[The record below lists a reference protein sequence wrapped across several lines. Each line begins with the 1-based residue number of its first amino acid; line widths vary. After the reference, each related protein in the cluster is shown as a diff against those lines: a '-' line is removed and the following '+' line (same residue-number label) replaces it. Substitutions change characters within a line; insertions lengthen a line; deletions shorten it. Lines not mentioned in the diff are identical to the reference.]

1 MRRGAEFGEIT
12 PRKQDGSILLT
23 LPQPSDVL
31 PASAQGTGVAIDT
44 ATIHQVT
51 PTNSFRLGQQ
61 VFFHLGLF
69 QTAPGGG
76 YYSQVRLKLW
86 WLRPNVGYRAAG
98 FPSWQ
103 PIDRSTFG
111 DGPVVG
117 NPLAN
122 NRYVWIPSPKRLDLT
137 QFQTPPPSP
146 SPARHSDSLLLDDCW
161 TMDFGDPA
169 LYAGLFPAPQ
179 EISRWGAF
187 LYPAM
192 GYALGFTWD
201 FTFAGGMA
209 PAQPTVRYSLTWQTG
224 TLGGSVYQESIG

>member
-12 PRKQDGSILLT
+12 PRKADGSILLT
-23 LPQPSDVL
+23 QAGAAGELDA
-31 PASAQGTGVAIDT
+31 ASQGTGEAIDR
-44 ATIHQVT
+44 AFIRQVT

-61 VFFHLGLF
+61 VFFWLGLF
-69 QTAPGGG
+69 PSTPNG

-103 PIDRSTFG
+103 IIDRTTFG

-117 NPLAN
+117 DPLAN
-122 NRYVWIPSPKRLDLT
+122 NRYVWVPSPKRLDLT
-137 QFQTPPPSP
+137 QYQTPPPNP
-146 SPARHSDSLLLDDCW
+146 SPPRHSDSLLLDDCW

-169 LYAGLFPAPQ
+169 LYGGLFPSPQ
-179 EISRWGAF
+179 NVSRWAAF

-201 FTFAGGMA
+201 FTFSGG
-209 PAQPTVRYSLTWQTG
+209 PPPGNPSIPFSLTWQTG